1 MKHLLC
7 VSYPARFD
15 RCFRR
20 LGSQNLVIETLTD
33 FRNLWNRS
41 KIMHFVN
48 SEMYSVCCC
57 SLLTWRCLHFP
68 RRAVFPG
75 LCVVSPTGVPCA
87 VCLSL
92 HFPCRA
98 VFPGLGV
105 VSPTL
110 PCAVCLSLHFP
121 CRAGFPVLGVVSP
134 TLPCAVC
141 LSLVVSPT
149 LPYAVCLSL
158 HFPCRAGFPG
168 LGVVSPTGVPCAV
181 CLSGG

>member
-1 MKHLLC
+1 MYLKVVSRPTNRNYPGAETGLLSQRALLHSGNETLVVC
-7 VSYPARFD
+7 LPSYPARFD

-105 VSPTL
+105 AVSYTHL
-110 PCAVCLSLHFP
+110 
-121 CRAGFPVLGVVSP
+121 RAHE
-134 TLPCAVC
+134 T
-141 LSLVVSPT
+141 
-149 LPYAVCLSL
+149 
-158 HFPCRAGFPG
+158 
-168 LGVVSPTGVPCAV
+168 
-181 CLSGG
+181 